1 MLLTILLTILIFGV
15 IITIHE
21 LGHFCAARAFGVN
34 ILEFSI
40 GMGPKLASI
49 QRKKPPK
56 PGKIRTLYSIRLLP
70 IGGYVQMEGEE
81 DPVEGENSYSQKR
94 PWQRLIILA
103 AGIFMNLVLGFV
115 ILFGIYG
122 FQDYIPTNTVAQFT
136 EDATSSAT
144 GLQAE
149 DTILAINGSP
159 VFTETDVAMLLMS
172 AADGKA
178 DITVSRNGQRTQLQ
192 DVQFPVITNEDGSTA
207 ISLDFYLYSRPNHF
221 FNAVEYTTKKFCTLT
236 VMIWRSLGML
246 VTGQVGINELSGP
259 IGVGQAVG
267 QTLSYGA
274 GGIFLLTAFLTI
286 NVGIFNLLP
295 IPALDGCQLLFVLIE
310 MILRRPIPR
319 KYTAVIN
326 AVGLVLLFAL
336 MIFVSCKDL
345 INLLGG

>member
-40 GMGPKLASI
+40 GMGPKLAALK
-49 QRKKPPK
+49 RKKPPK
-56 PGKIRTLYSIRLLP
+56 PGKIRTLYTIRLLP

-81 DPVEGENSYSQKR
+81 TPQEGENSYSQKR

-115 ILFGIYG
+115 ILFCLYG
-122 FQDYIPTNTVAQFT
+122 FQDYIPTTTVAKFA
-136 EDATSSAT
+136 EGASSSQT

-149 DTILAINGSP
+149 DTILSIDGSP
-159 VFTETDVAMLLMS
+159 VFTETDIAMLLMS
-172 AADGKA
+172 ATDGTA
-178 DITVSRNGQRTQLQ
+178 DITVSRSGQTVELT
-192 DVQFPVITNEDGSTA
+192 DVQFPMVDNEDGSSSIA
-207 ISLDFYLYSRPNHF
+207 LDFYLYSRPNHF
-221 FNAVEYTTKKFCTLT
+221 FNAVEYSAKKFCTLT

-246 VTGQVGINELSGP
+246 FTGQVGITELSGP

-274 GGIFLLTAFLTI
+274 DGVLLLTAFLTI

-310 MILRRPIPR
+310 LIVRRPIPK
-319 KYTAVIN
+319 KYTSVIN
-326 AVGLVLLFAL
+326 AVGLALLFAL
-336 MIFVSCKDL
+336 MIFISCKDL
-345 INLLGG
+345 LNLLG

>member
-40 GMGPKLASI
+40 GMGPKLASLK
-49 QRKKPPK
+49 RKKPPK
-56 PGKIRTLYSIRLLP
+56 PGKIRTLYTIRLLP

-81 DPVEGENSYSQKR
+81 TPQDGANSYSQKR

-115 ILFGIYG
+115 ILFGLYG
-122 FQDYIPTNTVAQFT
+122 FQDYIPTNTVAKFA
-136 EDATSSAT
+136 EGATSSQT
-144 GLQAE
+144 GLMAE
-149 DTILAINGSP
+149 DTILFIDGSP

-172 AADGKA
+172 ATDGTADL
-178 DITVSRNGQRTQLQ
+178 TVSRHGQKVELT
-192 DVQFPVITNEDGSTA
+192 DVQFPMVTNQDGSQSIA
-207 ISLDFYLYSRPNHF
+207 LDFYLYSRPNHF
-221 FNAVEYTTKKFCTLT
+221 FNAVGYVAKKFCTLT

-246 VTGQVGINELSGP
+246 FTGQVGITELSGP

-267 QTLSYGA
+267 ETLNYGVS
-274 GGIFLLTAFLTI
+274 GVLLLTAFLTI
-286 NVGIFNLLP
+286 NVGIFNFLP

-310 MILRRPIPR
+310 LIIRRPIPQ
-319 KYTAVIN
+319 KYTSVIN
-326 AVGLVLLFAL
+326 TVGLIFLLGL

-345 INLLGG
+345 LGLFG

>member
-40 GMGPKLASI
+40 GMGPKLTSLK
-49 QRKKPPK
+49 RKKPPK
-56 PGKIRTLYSIRLLP
+56 PGKIRTLYTIRLLP

-81 DPVEGENSYSQKR
+81 TPQEGENSYSQKR

-115 ILFGIYG
+115 ILFGLYG
-122 FQDYIPTNTVAQFT
+122 FQDYIPTTTVAKFA
-136 EDATSSAT
+136 EEATSSQT

-149 DTILAINGSP
+149 DTILSIDDSP

-172 AADGKA
+172 ATDGRA
-178 DITVSRNGQRTQLQ
+178 DITVSRSGQRVELT
-192 DVQFPVITNEDGSTA
+192 DVQFPMVTNEDGSSSIA
-207 ISLDFYLYSRPNHF
+207 LDFYLYSRPNHF
-221 FNAVEYTTKKFCTLT
+221 FNAVEYAAKKFCTLT

-246 VTGQVGINELSGP
+246 FTGQVGITELSGP

-274 GGIFLLTAFLTI
+274 DGVLLLTAFLTI
-286 NVGIFNLLP
+286 NVGIFNFLP
-295 IPALDGCQLLFVLIE
+295 IPALDGCQILFNLIE
-310 MILRRPIPR
+310 LIIRRPIPQ
-319 KYTAVIN
+319 KYTSVIN
-326 AVGLVLLFAL
+326 TVGLVLLFAL
-336 MIFVSCKDL
+336 MIFISCKDL
-345 INLLGG
+345 LNLFG